1 MEHAAQQSLAQAW
14 KKLQPG
20 GEAWAGCRVLTP
32 RYWTNVSSF
41 SFNFTSFADS
51 GTGIRGYEWG
61 LDSDVNGTNVV
72 DFRPFDGTIM
82 VSVLHP
88 RHHI

>member
-1 MEHAAQQSLAQAW
+1 MW
-14 KKLQPG
+14 KLHPG
-20 GEAWAGCRVLTP
+20 GDQAWAGCRVLTP
-32 RYWTNVSSF
+32 RYWTNVTSL

-61 LDSDVNGTNVV
+61 INSVNDTNVV

-82 VSVLHP
+82 VRML
-88 RHHI
+88 

>member
-1 MEHAAQQSLAQAW
+1 MTSL
-14 KKLQPG
+14 
-20 GEAWAGCRVLTP
+20 
-32 RYWTNVSSF
+32 

-61 LDSDVNGTNVV
+61 INSVNDTNVV

-82 VSVLHP
+82 VSLL
-88 RHHI
+88 